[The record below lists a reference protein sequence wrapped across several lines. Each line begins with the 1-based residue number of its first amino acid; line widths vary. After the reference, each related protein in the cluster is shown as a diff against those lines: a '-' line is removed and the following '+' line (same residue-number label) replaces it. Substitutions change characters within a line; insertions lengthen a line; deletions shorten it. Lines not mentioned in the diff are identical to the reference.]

1 MSDILYFL
9 SLVGGIASW
18 YWVAKKMKLSGKGAV
33 LRHLVGMF
41 AGFVTLLIVATV
53 AIQLDPKAKQEIAKQ
68 NAEAKA
74 AQTTPPAAPQ
84 APAPVQ
90 SAATEKPA
98 TVVKTFDMDFD
109 TLRRRANEDFKKA
122 DLPYKISDQLEPTLS
137 DGAVRKTVIVQ
148 LDDNLHAVIATD
160 PTSNRITSITVNMVG
175 SNDSMKN
182 LQRGASAALLLAAA
196 DGDEG
201 NQTVG
206 GDIIQ
211 MMNKTMKTYTAN
223 PKKEENGKSSF
234 TRNNVKYS
242 IMLSNVLPIMLFA
255 EPVEGFTHHPIQ
267 SHATERG
274 FSFFNSH

>member
-41 AGFVTLLIVATV
+41 AGFVTLMIVATI

-68 NAEAKA
+68 NAEDKA

-98 TVVKTFDMDFD
+98 TVVKTLDMDFD

-148 LDDNLHAVIATD
+148 LDDNLHAVIAAD

-211 MMNKTMKTYTAN
+211 MMNKTMKAYTAN

-255 EPVEGFTHHPIQ
+255 EPAE
-267 SHATERG
+267 
-274 FSFFNSH
+274 